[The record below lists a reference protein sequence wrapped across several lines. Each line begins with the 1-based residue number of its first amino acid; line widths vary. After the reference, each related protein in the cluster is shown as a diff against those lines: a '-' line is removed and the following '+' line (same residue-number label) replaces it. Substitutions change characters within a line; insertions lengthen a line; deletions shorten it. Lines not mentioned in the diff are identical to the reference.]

1 MPLVQALAIDLSPPV
16 PLPDRASI
24 TRAGAVNAAF
34 GCGGRS
40 ASIRIVETA
49 ALWRGNTVTKLGF
62 HGAIFG
68 VVLSVTGCVSPQQQ
82 AVQKED
88 LLAAAG
94 FQVRIAD
101 TPQRLAALKR
111 LPPNKFI
118 TRGVNGQPVYL
129 YADPLVC
136 RCVYFGTQQ
145 NWAAYRQEVFAR
157 QLANEAQM
165 TAIMN
170 EEAWDWGP
178 WGWP

>member
-1 MPLVQALAIDLSPPV
+1 MPLVQAVAINFPSASCTH
-16 PLPDRASI
+16 RASI
-24 TRAGAVNAAF
+24 TRVKPVNAAF
-34 GCGGRS
+34 GCGDRLR
-40 ASIRIVETA
+40 SIRIAETA
-49 ALWRGNTVTKLGF
+49 LWWRSRVTKLGF
-62 HGAIFG
+62 CGAIAG
-68 VVLSVTGCVSPQQQ
+68 VVLGLVGCVSPQQQ

-101 TPQRLAALKR
+101 TPQRLAAMRR
-111 LPPNKFI
+111 LPPNKFV
-118 TRGVNGQPVYL
+118 TRVVSGQPVYL

-145 NWAAYRQEVFAR
+145 NWAAYRQEVFAQ